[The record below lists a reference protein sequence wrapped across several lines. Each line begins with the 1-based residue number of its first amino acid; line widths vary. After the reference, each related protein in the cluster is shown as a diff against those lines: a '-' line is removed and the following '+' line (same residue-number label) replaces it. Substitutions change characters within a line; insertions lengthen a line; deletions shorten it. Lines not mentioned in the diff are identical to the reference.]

1 MKTDSSS
8 SSDRSLSRRLSIKK
22 DPSEEIVLSSGNED
36 ELDEETVLASDG
48 QGQTLTLLE
57 EYSIKRGNSNKP
69 AFFTGLICSAASLT
83 FAYLNFLTL
92 Q

>member
-1 MKTDSSS
+1 MTNDSSS
-8 SSDRSLSRRLSIKK
+8 SGRSLSRRLSIKK
-22 DPSEEIVLSSGNED
+22 DPSEEIVLTSGDEEELED
-36 ELDEETVLASDG
+36 ETVLASDG

-57 EYSIKRGNSNKP
+57 EYSMKRGNSNKP
-69 AFFTGLICSAASLT
+69 AFIVGLVCSAASLT